1 MKKTFNFRIE
11 EMPST
16 CEMIRDSFAR
26 DLPEFTTYAA
36 KYNATYLSALDLKLK
51 TLDNLVNNKIKMG
64 EVKKMTEVLY
74 GATDSLRPMLSK
86 IEGYVISAEGL
97 TVPVKNFR
105 FKEAREKIS
114 GKDME
119 GVLLENK
126 TIKKLLED
134 NMDAVKAE
142 GYTAAKHT
150 EFSNLISEIDTQN
163 RTRNLK
169 VDEKEAMIQAN
180 MVFLNGIFKEIKK
193 IADIG
198 KRLYIFTDKEKTGDY
213 TFSKIIGRISN
224 RTPKEPKKKG
234 NSSIEGVV
242 KDFETEVVM
251 AGVKVWTNDNVKG
264 VISGVDGVYKLS
276 VMAENCT
283 EIHASMKGYTD
294 FKEELEMDAGVVMEL
309 DVEMEKITIINE
321 Q

>member
-1 MKKTFNFRIE
+1 MEKTFNFRIE
-11 EMPST
+11 ELPSA

-26 DLPEFTTYAA
+26 DLTDFTTYAA
-36 KYNATYLSALDLKLK
+36 KYNATYMSALDLKLK
-51 TLDNLVNNKIKMG
+51 ELDNLVNNKIKIG

-74 GATDSLRPMLSK
+74 EATDSLRPLLAK
-86 IEGYVISAEGL
+86 IEGYVINAEGL
-97 TVPVKNFR
+97 TVPAKNFR
-105 FKEAREKIS
+105 FKEAREKITN
-114 GKDME
+114 KDME

-134 NMDAVKAE
+134 NMTEVEAE

-150 EFSNLISEIDTQN
+150 EFSNLISDIDAQN
-163 RTRNLK
+163 RARNLK
-169 VDEKEAMIQAN
+169 VDEKEAMVQAN
-180 MVFLNGIFKEIKK
+180 MVFLNTLYKEIKK

-198 KRLYIFTDKEKTGDY
+198 KRLYKFTDKEKTGDY
-213 TFSKIIGRISN
+213 TISKIISRISN
-224 RTPKEPKKKG
+224 RTPSEPKKKG

-264 VISGVDGVYKLS
+264 VISGVDGAFKLS

-283 EIHASMKGYTD
+283 EIYASMKGYTD
-294 FKEELEMDAGVVMEL
+294 FKEEVEIDAGVAMEL

>member
-1 MKKTFNFRIE
+1 MEKTFNLRIE
-11 EMPST
+11 EMPSA

-26 DLPEFTTYAA
+26 DLADFTAYAA
-36 KYNATYLSALDLKLK
+36 KYDATYLSALDLKLK
-51 TLDNLVNNKIKMG
+51 ELENLVNNKIKVS

-74 GATDSLRPMLSK
+74 GTTESLRPLISK
-86 IEGYVISAEGL
+86 IEGYVINAEGL
-97 TVPVKNFR
+97 TVPAKNFR
-105 FKEAREKIS
+105 FKEARDKIGS
-114 GKDME
+114 RDIE

-134 NMDAVKAE
+134 NMTALNAE

-150 EFSNLISEIDTQN
+150 EFSNLINEIDAQN
-163 RTRNLK
+163 RARNLK
-169 VDEKEAMIQAN
+169 VDEKEAMVQAN
-180 MVFLNGIFKEIKK
+180 MVFLNTLYKEIKK

-198 KRLYIFTDKEKTGDY
+198 KRLYIFTDKEKTRDY
-213 TFSKIIGRISN
+213 TISKIIGRISN
-224 RTPKEPKKKG
+224 RTPREPKKKG
-234 NSSIEGVV
+234 NSTIEGVV
-242 KDFETEVVM
+242 KDFETEAPM
-251 AGVKVWTNDNVKG
+251 AGVKVWTTDNVKG
-264 VISGVDGVYKLS
+264 VISGVDGAFKLS

-283 EIHASMKGYTD
+283 EIYASMNGYTD